1 LTLREVTKSTHD
13 LHKLYQTA
21 ALAMALR
28 GIKVLEFAGLAPV
41 PFCGMVLADFGASV
55 LRVDKL
61 QANTDLDSLGNGKQ
75 SIALNLK
82 HPDGVEIVKRLAK
95 TSDVLI
101 EPFRKGVMEKLGLG
115 PEILM
120 KDNPRLI
127 YARLT
132 GYGQSGYYCKNAG
145 HDINY
150 VGLSGLLSLFGR
162 SGEKPIFPVNFAAD
176 FAGGGMTCALGILLA
191 LHERHSSGLGQVIDS
206 NMVEGTAYLGSWLY
220 RSQNLPI
227 WGNERGKNHLDTGA
241 HFYEVY
247 ETKDGKYM
255 SVGAL
260 EPQFYEKLL
269 EGLEL
274 DQDEVSQFVNFEE
287 SKILFAK
294 KFKEKTQEEWCAIFD
309 GVDACVAP
317 ILTLEEAPKYR
328 HNAER
333 GSFGAN
339 SGVTVPNPAPLL
351 SRTPGE
357 ASGLK
362 PQPQVGE
369 HTRVVLNGLGYTD
382 DEIAKFVETGVASC
396 HNKSKL

>member
-1 LTLREVTKSTHD
+1 
-13 LHKLYQTA
+13 
-21 ALAMALR
+21 MALR

-176 FAGGGMTCALGILLA
+176 FAGGGLTCALGILLA

-227 WGNERGKNHLDTGA
+227 WGNERGKNHLDR
-241 HFYEVY
+241 
-247 ETKDGKYM
+247 
-255 SVGAL
+255 
-260 EPQFYEKLL
+260 L
-269 EGLEL
+269 EGRSSHEPCLPCGATGQRRARSLPRPTWLPDGRSWVNSSSISEL
-274 DQDEVSQFVNFEE
+274 GIV
-287 SKILFAK
+287 
-294 KFKEKTQEEWCAIFD
+294 CRR
-309 GVDACVAP
+309 
-317 ILTLEEAPKYR
+317 LTYLA
-328 HNAER
+328 
-333 GSFGAN
+333 GCC
-339 SGVTVPNPAPLL
+339 
-351 SRTPGE
+351 
-357 ASGLK
+357 
-362 PQPQVGE
+362 
-369 HTRVVLNGLGYTD
+369 TR
-382 DEIAKFVETGVASC
+382 
-396 HNKSKL
+396 

>member
-1 LTLREVTKSTHD
+1 
-13 LHKLYQTA
+13 
-21 ALAMALR
+21 
-28 GIKVLEFAGLAPV
+28 
-41 PFCGMVLADFGASV
+41 
-55 LRVDKL
+55 L

-317 ILTLEEAPKYR
+317 ILSLEEAPKHR

-333 GSFGAN
+333 RSFGAN

-351 SRTPGE
+351 SRTPGK
-357 ASGLK
+357 ASGLR
-362 PQPQVGE
+362 PRPQVGE